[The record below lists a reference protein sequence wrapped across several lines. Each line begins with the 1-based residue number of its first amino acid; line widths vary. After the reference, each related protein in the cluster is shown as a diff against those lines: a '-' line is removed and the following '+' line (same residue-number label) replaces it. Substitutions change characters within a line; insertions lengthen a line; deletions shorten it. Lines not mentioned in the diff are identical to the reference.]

1 MALRNGCTIFMTG
14 PYFDLGGNIKV
25 GLGEIIHK
33 VVNSI

>member
-1 MALRNGCTIFMTG
+1 MALRNACTNFMTG
-14 PYFDLGGNIKV
+14 PYFDLDGNIKM